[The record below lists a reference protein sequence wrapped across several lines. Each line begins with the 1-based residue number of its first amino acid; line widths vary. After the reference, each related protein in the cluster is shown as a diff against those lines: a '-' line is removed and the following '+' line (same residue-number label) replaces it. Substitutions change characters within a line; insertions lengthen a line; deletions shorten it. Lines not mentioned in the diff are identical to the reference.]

1 MWWIQGWVNWGG
13 GTKKTIGMNIIVG
26 TLNLGVNQKLPPRC
40 FPQSHHPVNLFPN
53 VFCSRP
59 SSTNNILIQI
69 LHKFRTISGNKSGKT
84 RDISQQRSFWPR
96 TFFFPQRDFLLRGL
110 SFGSVL
116 FPRGLT
122 TSAPCIFYS
131 DHERWSPREFCC
143 HLDPWAHL
151 WKNCKNKRE
160 KEPVGHLC
168 QDWRCK
174 SCPNQKFLPPKKIN
188 SSPHLLKGCLDFLN
202 FDSSTNNASALN
214 TYYISSKKDCCW

>member
-1 MWWIQGWVNWGG
+1 MSFVQDRALP
-13 GTKKTIGMNIIVG
+13 IISFNTDITQISNHCLV
-26 TLNLGVNQKLPPRC
+26 TNQAKIETNLSKGAFDPEH
-40 FPQSHHPVNLFPN
+40 F
-53 VFCSRP
+53 VF
-59 SSTNNILIQI
+59 
-69 LHKFRTISGNKSGKT
+69 H
-84 RDISQQRSFWPR
+84 
-96 TFFFPQRDFLLRGL
+96 RDFLLRGL
-110 SFGSVL
+110 SLGSVL

-151 WKNCKNKRE
+151 WKNCQKKAAKRE

-188 SSPHLLKGCLDFLN
+188 SSPHLLKGCLDFQN

-214 TYYISSKKDCCW
+214 SYYISSKKDCCW